1 MKVKFIMNRKLTSFF
16 FILLLGW
23 FNGTYICGQ
32 GLDLLAGKAAQNI
45 VDLLANQHRKNAAII
60 KFENF
65 SELSDQSALRFYQLL
80 LSKLEGQT
88 QIRFVDLMINFSNG
102 RGVFN
107 QNVGRHIHYPI
118 YVKIIRNRGKIG
130 VGTVIFSTLLD
141 KIVSIKYAEEW
152 IDSGEK
158 EILNTAVYGF
168 EGVGFSRTVEIE
180 ADQDLLDLQG
190 SKAPSGEYRFYFYYP
205 EKVDIYGLE
214 QNRLQKLLS
223 LNLEW
228 GRPYYPAQQPEGRLL
243 VFDFNSS
250 YYLAVGSNFS
260 PRARLFSL
268 KNNQW
273 RELASIPFTPF
284 DLVQLN
290 GIYYLIGASYEMGK
304 NYFQD
309 KVFLTPF
316 GNAGVVEGRRYEKK
330 VDPFYA
336 VDFSSDDDILSS
348 IHIVDKDYHYKFY
361 TADFESFS
369 IDLEKRGFALAS
381 LRDQWLAVSDYVDT
395 GDRDKL
401 FFYKIENGAR
411 RLVYEENISGAVVF
425 ISSGIWKQEKGLW
438 VYVKR
443 RQKYGD
449 EYRLQ
454 FWKKGEDEAAA
465 SDSAI
470 EGGH

>member
-1 MKVKFIMNRKLTSFF
+1 MNKRLASFF
-16 FILLLGW
+16 FILLVGW
-23 FNGTYICGQ
+23 LSGTYMRAQ
-32 GLDLLAGKAAQNI
+32 GLDLLAGKTAQNI
-45 VDLLANQHRKNAAII
+45 VDFLANQNRHNAAII

-65 SELSDQSALRFYQLL
+65 SELSDQSALKFYQLL

-88 QIRFVDLMINFSNG
+88 QIPFVDLMINFSNG

-107 QNVGRHIHYPI
+107 RNVGRHIHYPI

-141 KIVSIKYAEEW
+141 RIVSIKYAEEW

-190 SKAPSGEYRFYFYYP
+190 SKAPGGEYRFYFYYP

-228 GRPYYPAQQPEGRLL
+228 GRPYYPAQQLEGRLL
-243 VFDFNSS
+243 VFDFSGI

-284 DLVQLN
+284 ELVQLN

-304 NYFQD
+304 NYFRD
-309 KVFLTPF
+309 KVFLAPF
-316 GNAGVVEGRRYEKK
+316 ANSGVVGDRLYEKK

-336 VDFSSDDDILSS
+336 VDFSIDDDILSS
-348 IHIVDKDYHYKFY
+348 IHIVDKDYHYKLY

-369 IDLEKRGFALAS
+369 IDVEKRGSALAS
-381 LRDQWLAVSDYVDT
+381 LEDQWLAVSEYVDT

-401 FFYKIENGAR
+401 FFYKIESGGR
-411 RLVYEENISGAVVF
+411 RLVYEESVSGAVVF
-425 ISSGIWKQEKGLW
+425 ISTGMWKQEAGFW

-443 RQKYGD
+443 RQKYAD

-454 FWKKGEDEAAA
+454 FWKKSKDEAAV
-465 SDSAI
+465 SNSEI
-470 EGGH
+470 EGGY